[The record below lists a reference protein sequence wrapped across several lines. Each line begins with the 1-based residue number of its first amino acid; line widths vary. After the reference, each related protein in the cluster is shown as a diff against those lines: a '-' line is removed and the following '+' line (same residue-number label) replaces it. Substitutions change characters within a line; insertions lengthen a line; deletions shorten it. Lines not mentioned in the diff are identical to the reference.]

1 MGRASW
7 LLAIVWLALV
17 GVGAH
22 ALFAYST
29 SPGARGASPETWPA
43 GSLLA
48 RDAANFTV
56 VMFVHPE
63 CTCSRASLT
72 ELAAIVADAKP
83 APHVIVAFASSEP
96 AGDNWDRA
104 RGFERVLDPGG
115 AEAHRFGAETS
126 GHVVVYDAAGSLR
139 YSGGITGSRGHAG
152 DNVGRRTVLA
162 TLAGGATRDFTH
174 AVFGCALV
182 RR

>member
-1 MGRASW
+1 MTPS
-7 LLAIVWLALV
+7 
-17 GVGAH
+17 
-22 ALFAYST
+22 
-29 SPGARGASPETWPA
+29 TWPV

-48 RDAANFTV
+48 RDPDRFTV

-63 CTCSRASLT
+63 CTCSRASLV
-72 ELAAIVADAKP
+72 ELATLAAATP
-83 APHVIVAFASSEP
+83 APRVIVAFASTTP

-126 GHVVVYDAAGSLR
+126 GHVVVYDAKAELR

-152 DNVGRRTVLA
+152 DNIGRRTALA
-162 TLAGGATRDFTH
+162 TLAGDAAHDVTH
-174 AVFGCALV
+174 TVFGCGLV
-182 RR
+182 RNSPVVRR